1 MKKENSLMIR
11 SVVVLGLIALV
22 CVGILAVANEF
33 LRYTPVLDRKTA
45 VILAEMVPVESEDPM
60 DAFELCSLDSEIK
73 AVNKEFGRGDNKKV
87 LAVYKTLEGA
97 SKGALIIQSQA
108 KGNDGAIVMLT
119 AIKGGTVL
127 GIKCYSQGESYWG
140 KVDESS
146 FASVSG
152 SRGEIDPSLIVSTG
166 ATNSKKAIV
175 EAVNLAIKAAEKIER
190 TTEANNE

>member
-1 MKKENSLMIR
+1 MIR

-33 LRYTPVLDRKTA
+33 LRYTPVLDRETA
-45 VILAEMVPVESEDPM
+45 VILAEMVPIDSEDPM

-108 KGNDGAIVMLT
+108 KGNDGAVVMLT
-119 AIKGGTVL
+119 AIKDGTVL

-190 TTEANNE
+190 TTEATNE